1 MPARSSQL
9 QIRITNEQKA
19 ALKRLA
25 RSAGM
30 TVSAYVL
37 TQALPGAGREV
48 DRILAELPGAGDG
61 QRSLLADLETL
72 VLGCSPEDFG
82 EALAD
87 VALEGFPPTLANQV
101 AAMVEDAAHLKGVDP
116 PPWVDEV
123 PPLDRPRFGWPLS
136 SLRPHQLRVTPVPYK
151 RRQIFFDPATRKPA
165 EGSGGHAGPPPPT
178 VAEPLRRLG
187 LLGDELAIQELK
199 VEFYFLG
206 GAILFQ
212 AFQAKPSTAQVAAL
226 LEPAIRVR
234 EALARLAEREG
245 WLREWVHG
253 AVRGQLA
260 GGAGPLGRYVELPN
274 LAAFVPRPEYVLAL
288 KVAALALDAGPRAL
302 DDLRYVLRILNV
314 SSAEAALEIAGRY
327 FSERQLP
334 GAARETLEGLLPRT
348 V

>member
-1 MPARSSQL
+1 MPARTSQL
-9 QIRITNEQKA
+9 QIRITTEQKA

-25 RSAGM
+25 RSARM

-48 DRILAELPGAGDG
+48 DRILAELPGARDG
-61 QRSLLADLETL
+61 QRALLAELEAL

-87 VALEGFPPTLANQV
+87 VALEGFPPPLANQV
-101 AAMVEDAAHLKGVDP
+101 AAMVEEVAHLKGVEP
-116 PPWVDEV
+116 PPWVEEV
-123 PPLDRPRFGWPLS
+123 PPLERPRFGWPLS

-151 RRQIFFDPATRKPA
+151 RRHIFFDPAIRQTA
-165 EGSGGHAGPPPPT
+165 GGSGGRARPT
-178 VAEPLRRLG
+178 PATVPEPLRRLG
-187 LLGDELAIQELK
+187 LLGAELAIQELN
-199 VEFYFLG
+199 VEFYLLG

-212 AFQAKPSTAQVAAL
+212 AFQAKPSTAQVTAL

-234 EALARLAEREG
+234 EALVRLAEQEG
-245 WLREWVHG
+245 WPHEWVHG

-288 KVAALALDAGPRAL
+288 QVAALGLDAGPRAL

-314 SSAEAALEIAGRY
+314 SSAEAALEVAGRY